1 MKRPS
6 PRLALT
12 HALAWIVGSSLV
24 TSVCG
29 HLGFRAYFARQYK
42 QAHDPQYTLRT
53 LVQTGPQKQA
63 LKTEYLA
70 ELLGLC
76 SDVPSNSLTFD
87 LKAAEE
93 KLRASPLIEKAQL
106 KLIQPGTLYVD
117 YTIRQPV
124 AWLYDYEN
132 TAIDKDGHPFPFRP
146 FFTPKNLPELYFG
159 MGSFGNPS
167 EDPDRPVAKW
177 GEPLQGKYVALALNL
192 LSLLSDS
199 KIQELFQIKRIDVS
213 QAFAESY
220 GSREIVV
227 IVEDKILEKQEG
239 RQIEFSFPKILR
251 LSTQNYAQDLGNYLT
266 LRPKLLEQERLSIRI
281 PSHSI
286 GAVRAKEKILD
297 FRIQNLAFIDETR
310 EAP

>member
-1 MKRPS
+1 MKRPL

-29 HLGFRAYFARQYK
+29 HLGFRAYFAHVYK
-42 QAHDPQYTLRT
+42 QANDPQYKLRT

-70 ELLGLC
+70 ELLGLS
-76 SDVPSNSLTFD
+76 SDAPASSLTYD
-87 LKAAEE
+87 LRAAEQ
-93 KLRASPLIEKAQL
+93 KLRASPLIEQVQL
-106 KLIQPGTLYVD
+106 KMIQPGTLYVD
-117 YTIRQPV
+117 YTVRQPV

-132 TAIDKDGHPFPFRP
+132 VAIDKEGHPFPFRP

-159 MGSFGNPS
+159 MGPFGIAS

-177 GEPLQGKYVALALNL
+177 GAPISGKYAVLALHL
-192 LSLLSDS
+192 LSLLSDL
-199 KIQELFQIKRIDVS
+199 KIQELFQVKRIDVS

-227 IVEDKILEKQEG
+227 IVEDKILEKQ
-239 RQIEFSFPKILR
+239 IEFFFPKILR

-266 LRPKLLEQERLSIRI
+266 LRPKLLEQERKSIRNLSPGQAI
-281 PSHSI
+281 
-286 GAVRAKEKILD
+286 VRAKEKILD
-297 FRIQNLAFIDETR
+297 FRIQNLAFIDEAQ
-310 EAP
+310 EAL